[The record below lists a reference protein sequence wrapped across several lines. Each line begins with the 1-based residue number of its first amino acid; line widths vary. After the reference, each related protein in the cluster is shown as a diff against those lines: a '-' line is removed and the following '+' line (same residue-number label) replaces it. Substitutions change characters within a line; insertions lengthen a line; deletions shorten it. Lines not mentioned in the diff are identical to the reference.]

1 MAQAFTFLQ
10 CRIIPYIVEI
20 VASFDSGE
28 TRSPIAANNIWKS
41 SEHFSLISEETS
53 LIQLLFININ
63 GSFLKR
69 TLFLPLHTFSRDV
82 VIVDVMLQGD
92 DDDNAWLLKKS
103 RRLVSVSAS
112 FSSILIGWNLQ

>member
-1 MAQAFTFLQ
+1 MLDILTFEFNILH
-10 CRIIPYIVEI
+10 IIYNKQNI
-20 VASFDSGE
+20 
-28 TRSPIAANNIWKS
+28 PIAANNIWKS

-63 GSFLKR
+63 GSFLKS
-69 TLFLPLHTFSRDV
+69 TLFLPLHTFSRDF
-82 VIVDVMLQGD
+82 VIVDVMLHGD